1 MKAPAFRYEQ
11 PLSLPEAFAILAKH
25 GDEACVLAG
34 GQSLMPMLNMRL
46 TSPAVLVDINAIG
59 SLAGKSPD

>member
-1 MKAPAFRYEQ
+1 MKAPAFRYER

-25 GDEACVLAG
+25 GDEVCVLAG
-34 GQSLMPMLNMRL
+34 GQSLMPMLNLRL
-46 TSPAVLVDINAIG
+46 TSPAVLVDINAID